1 MLRPTVVCFLVLCIV
16 SCGDGVLEYDLDA
29 ETIRRFEV
37 QAESIA
43 TRDDTRAPLAMSMLP
58 TNQIG
63 APPGVKVW
71 NPEST
76 LAAVGISN
84 GDLIALV
91 DGEVPSLNYG
101 ASFAANQEPF
111 ASATEQYVDFVS
123 GLLAMRHSRDSISLD
138 VHHQYRTIA
147 EREKHGG
154 IHAKKATRIRITFR

>member
-1 MLRPTVVCFLVLCIV
+1 MTKIIGLPMLALLVGA
-16 SCGDGVLEYDLDA
+16 CGDSVLEYNLEA
-29 ETIRRFEV
+29 ETISRFESR
-37 QAESIA
+37 AESIA
-43 TRDDTRAPLAMSMLP
+43 ARDDDNAPLAMSMKP

-91 DGEVPSLNYG
+91 DGEVPSQDYG
-101 ASFAANQEPF
+101 SSFAARQKPF

-123 GLLAMRHSRDSISLD
+123 GLLALRHAQSSVLLS

-147 EREKHGG
+147 EREKYGG
-154 IHAKKATRIRITFR
+154 IHAKEATMIRIVFP